1 MVEEIGAAKPAMAN
15 ITRAV
20 LRLLMQYAV
29 ETELRLDNPVSGL
42 KAYRTGTRHTWTDDE
57 LSQFEKR
64 WPLGTRERLAF
75 ALLLY
80 TGQRAGDIVKMRRS
94 DLHDGM
100 IRVIQQKTGAELSIP
115 QHPAF
120 VAAIKAAPAKGVTLI
135 GDANGR
141 PIQRATLTLIMKK
154 AVKLAGLPSRCVPHG
169 LRKAIMRRLAESG
182 SSAKEIAAISGH
194 RTLKEIERYT
204 AAADQARLSK
214 AAMAKLKGD
223 KRRT

>member
-1 MVEEIGAAKPAMAN
+1 
-15 ITRAV
+15 
-20 LRLLMQYAV
+20 
-29 ETELRLDNPVSGL
+29 
-42 KAYRTGTRHTWTDDE
+42 
-57 LSQFEKR
+57 
-64 WPLGTRERLAF
+64 
-75 ALLLY
+75 
-80 TGQRAGDIVKMRRS
+80 
-94 DLHDGM
+94 M